1 MVEDFRHQYNA
12 KYVVVKSSTRYPAEI
27 SLSLQD
33 AGFWLIENQIS
44 LKLTRENAIKA
55 LEEHKEFLDDISYR
69 LADESDMQ
77 LIYSEI
83 EKGIFKTDRIALD
96 PNFGVEIAN
105 RRYAFW
111 IKDALKNGAHVY
123 LSLYE
128 NKPVG
133 FFVGKSTQNKKSN
146 GLLSGNFTNSES
158 YLQGAFNF
166 LAGHKCFLD
175 SNININQTAVS
186 SNNLD
191 VLRLHLM
198 LGRTITGIKNVL
210 VKHYD

>member
-1 MVEDFRHQYNA
+1 M
-12 KYVVVKSSTRYPAEI
+12 
-27 SLSLQD
+27 
-33 AGFWLIENQIS
+33 IENQIS

-55 LEEHKEFLDDISYR
+55 LEENKDFLGDISYK

-77 LIYSEI
+77 MIYSEI

-96 PNFGVEIAN
+96 PKFGIEIAN

-111 IKDALKNGAHVY
+111 IKDALKNGARVY

-128 NKPVG
+128 NKPIG
-133 FFVGKSTQNKKSN
+133 FFVSKSTQNKKSN
-146 GLLSGNFTNSES
+146 GLLGGIFNSSENH
-158 YLQGAFNF
+158 LQGAFNS
-166 LAGHKCFLD
+166 LAGLKCFLD
-175 SNININQTAVS
+175 TETNISTTAVS

-198 LGRTITGIKNVL
+198 FGQTITGIKNVF